1 MRVRVVGMAA
11 VRSVGDALREIDRQG
26 LAKSDFVLVR
36 GGVVTNLPLPSV
48 VEEHRR
54 MRDADKDKLLMTMVN
69 IQNNANPSLSIKR
82 YGFSG
87 LRG

>member
-26 LAKSDFVLVR
+26 LVKSDFVLVR